1 VTVDSHH
8 ERAEAIRERYR
19 EDFSTVPA
27 GIEARI
33 SVAEASGRL
42 QAVETIEEL
51 RRTLLADNPLGA
63 RIQQLVHF
71 AQLVALGREG
81 PARLHA
87 GGALRAGAELADLVG
102 VAETSLVTS
111 GMPAYALAID
121 IISEL
126 IETSETSETSWVT
139 PAHEAIGGMWDQRFS
154 EKPWPSAPDPL
165 LVELAASLP
174 PGRGIDLGSGPGR
187 NSLWLAAKGWEM
199 TLLDSSRVALAQ
211 AEERAKEAGVRIKTV
226 HEDVLGWRSAGP
238 TYDLVIV
245 ANLHPGIEALGK
257 VLAAAADAL
266 VVGGHLFVVG
276 HDITSLG
283 HHGPPDPD
291 RLLSV
296 ERLSQA
302 LPPSVSVE
310 TLGLRA
316 RDADHASAPDLPAPD
331 ANMPDVAVLGW
342 ATKRAA

>member
-1 VTVDSHH
+1 MTIDSHQ

-19 EDFSTVPA
+19 EVFSTVPA

-33 SVAEASGRL
+33 SVAEATGRL

-51 RRTLLADNPLGA
+51 RRALLADNPLDA

-111 GMPAYALAID
+111 GMPAYALAIE
-121 IISEL
+121 IIAEL
-126 IETSETSETSWVT
+126 IESSETSQAT
-139 PAHEAIGGMWDQRFS
+139 PAHEAIGGMWDRRFS
-154 EKPWPSAPDPL
+154 EKPWPSDPDAL

-187 NSLWLAAKGWEM
+187 NSLWLAAKGWDM
-199 TLLDSSRVALAQ
+199 TLLDSSGVALAQ
-211 AEERAKEAGVRIKTV
+211 AEERAKEAGVPIKTV
-226 HEDVLGWRSAGP
+226 HEDVLGWRPAGP
-238 TYDLVIV
+238 IYDLVVV
-245 ANLHPGIEALGK
+245 ANLHPGVDALGK

-266 VVGGHLFVVG
+266 VAGGHLFVVG

-296 ERLSQA
+296 ERLSRA
-302 LPPSVSVE
+302 LPRSVSVE

-316 RDADHASAPDLPAPD
+316 RGADHAPAPDLPAAD
-331 ANMPDVAVLGW
+331 ANRPDVAVLAW